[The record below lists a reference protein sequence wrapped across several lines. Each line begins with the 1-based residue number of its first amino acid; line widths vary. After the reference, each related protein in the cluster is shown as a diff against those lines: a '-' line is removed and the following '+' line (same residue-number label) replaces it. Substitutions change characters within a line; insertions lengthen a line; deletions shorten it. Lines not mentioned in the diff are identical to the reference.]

1 MNNQEVTKIYKRLD
15 RLRIALTGIKKII
28 EVALNDDEPTSSSGR
43 TAEHEDIYFQKCE
56 RPSDER

>member
-1 MNNQEVTKIYKRLD
+1 MNNKEVTKIYERYKRL
-15 RLRIALTGIKKII
+15 RTALTGIKKII

-43 TAEHEDIYFQKCE
+43 TAKHEDIYFQKCE